1 MISPENTPRPNQ
13 PVAAVVRRHSLLHR
27 LVKAGPYY
35 LVVFLVCAVA
45 FFPIY
50 WMVITAIRPAAR
62 NLRYPPALWPTEF
75 DLSPFRN
82 LFANEPIERWIF
94 NSTLLAV
101 MATVLSVFFAILG
114 AYTLSSMRWRGRT
127 AFAIFLLMTQ
137 MLPEALIIVPI
148 FKIFT
153 DFPVLHI
160 NLRESLPGLSL
171 INAAF
176 VLPIGVWILKN
187 MFDTVPKEVREA
199 ALVDGAGPIRL
210 LFQIMLPLTRPGL
223 VAVGVVAF
231 FYAWNEF
238 LFAQTM
244 ITQKDIKPASVG
256 LASMITMLD
265 TPIERLLAAG
275 LVFAIPPVVFYV
287 LMQRYIVAGIT
298 AGAVKG

>member
-1 MISPENTPRPNQ
+1 MAETAAFAVPTSPRRRPRAVRA
-13 PVAAVVRRHSLLHR
+13 VAS
-27 LVKAGPYY
+27 AGYY
-35 LVVFLVCAVA
+35 LRVVAVCAVT

-50 WMVITAIRPAAR
+50 WMVVTTIRPSSL
-62 NLRYPPALWPTEF
+62 NLRYPPAFWPS
-75 DLSPFRN
+75 DLDFSPFRR
-82 LFANEPIERWIF
+82 LFAEEAIERWIL
-94 NSTLLAV
+94 NSTLLALI
-101 MATVLSVFFAILG
+101 ATLICVLLATLG
-114 AYTLSSMRWRGRT
+114 AYALSAMRWRGRG

-148 FKIFT
+148 FEIYRNVT
-153 DFPVLHI
+153 DRGLA
-160 NLRESLPGLSL
+160 LRESLPGLAL
-171 INAAF
+171 IDAAF

-187 MFDTVPKEVREA
+187 MFDSVPREVREA
-199 ALVDGAGPIRL
+199 ALVDGAGPFRV
-210 LFQIMLPLTRPGL
+210 LFQIVLPLTLPGL

-244 ITQKDIKPASVG
+244 VTEASIRPAAVG

-275 LVFAIPPVVFYV
+275 LVFAIPPVLFYL